1 MKIDFLWA
9 SCFVQ
14 TQSGFRVSSTQ
25 YTLSS
30 EVDLIVVAMTIIII
44 IITLIFTDT
53 LGYAIMRHKKTANPY
68 YSQGS
73 FKLQN
78 KAKMAESKVRL
89 DQGREVSQPLLAD
102 VFQTC
107 P

>member
-1 MKIDFLWA
+1 MRMKIDFLWA

-44 IITLIFTDT
+44 IIIYKLFVRSC
-53 LGYAIMRHKKTANPY
+53 YRVREK
-68 YSQGS
+68 GS
-73 FKLQN
+73 IQ
-78 KAKMAESKVRL
+78 
-89 DQGREVSQPLLAD
+89 
-102 VFQTC
+102 
-107 P
+107 